1 MKMLS
6 DATVAVVKSKAQ
18 LWIGYFL
25 IFCIIVLGS
34 VASYNYVTRLK
45 LDNKVVAL
53 EGDVRAAEQ
62 RVQLVEEVNEQ
73 QAAAIETIRGLN
85 LVNDTMLSGL
95 ATDMEALRVRDRTA
109 FNRLA
114 ALEKSNEAIRDYLNT
129 AVPAPVG
136 CVLDRTCPDEGADP
150 VSGTERGTPGRM
162 PAAGPATQRD
172 KR

>member
-6 DATVAVVKSKAQ
+6 NATVALVKSKAQ

-45 LDNKVVAL
+45 LDTKVVAL
-53 EGDVRAAEQ
+53 ESDVREAEQ

-73 QAAAIETIRGLN
+73 QATAIETIRGLN
-85 LVNDTMLSGL
+85 AVNDMMLSGL
-95 ATDMEALRVRDRTA
+95 ATDMESLRVRDRTA

-136 CVLDRTCPDEGADP
+136 CVLDQTCPDQDADP
-150 VSGTERGTPGRM
+150 VPGTERGSTSRVP
-162 PAAGPATQRD
+162 PANPAPKPDQR
-172 KR
+172 